1 MVPLLF
7 CIIVMFNNGVEG
19 GKAQSISGY
28 ACSSSRDLKIWDAST
43 RCKDE
48 SEENF
53 KVRAG
58 DQRFAVSSQV
68 KLRCTASGD
77 GGAPGCVGSL
87 HTYAWSPPKTE
98 GGFREIR
105 TVKGKIG
112 KCDFLAEDGDI
123 CCEITETQGMPVA
136 VNIVLNMCR
145 TFRLYF
151 LHIFRWA
158 CCNTRMRRT
167 SLFTKSLVVLIRFC
181 QTWKY

>member
-7 CIIVMFNNGVEG
+7 FILVIFNQGVEG
-19 GKAQSISGY
+19 KESVQSILGY
-28 ACSSSRDLKIWDAST
+28 DCSSPRDLKIWNAST

-53 KVRAG
+53 KIRAE
-58 DQRFAVSSQV
+58 DPMFAVSSQV

-98 GGFREIR
+98 CEFREIR

-112 KCDFLAEDGDI
+112 KSDFLAEDGDI
-123 CCEITETQGMPVA
+123 YCGEYVQKV
-136 VNIVLNMCR
+136 
-145 TFRLYF
+145 
-151 LHIFRWA
+151 
-158 CCNTRMRRT
+158 
-167 SLFTKSLVVLIRFC
+167 
-181 QTWKY
+181 